1 MLLTKC
7 FHDTTDI
14 LQQLQTSTANTCSS
28 SYPSSNKI
36 NCSIPLCSR
45 SKSSRTSITS
55 SITTTTSLLQ
65 DFFCC
70 CFLTRNTGTKY
81 SNILSKSS
89 STRLNIKYNFILFL
103 IINLLL
109 KTCCGQLLINVQ
121 NQVSFGINLF
131 I

>member
-14 LQQLQTSTANTCSS
+14 LQHLQTSTANTCSS

-36 NCSIPLCSR
+36 NSSIPLCSR

-55 SITTTTSLLQ
+55 FIATTTSLLQ

-70 CFLTRNTGTKY
+70 CFLTRNTGLKC

-89 STRLNIKYNFILFL
+89 STRLHIKYNFILFL